1 MSGSQRMLVE
11 ELAWSTYCLASAEQ
25 TTWMWETLSQRFPD
39 YGRKQRSGGRM
50 SNLTISS
57 RRFETFHAVG
67 LYANI
72 GWTTS
77 METN

>member
-1 MSGSQRMLVE
+1 
-11 ELAWSTYCLASAEQ
+11 
-25 TTWMWETLSQRFPD
+25 
-39 YGRKQRSGGRM
+39 M